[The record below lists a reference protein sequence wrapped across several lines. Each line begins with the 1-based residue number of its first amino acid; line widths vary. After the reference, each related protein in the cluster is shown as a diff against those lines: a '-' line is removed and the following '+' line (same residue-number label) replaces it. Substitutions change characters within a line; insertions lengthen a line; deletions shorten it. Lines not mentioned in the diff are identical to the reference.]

1 MACPEFDFEADRVR
15 EVVDALLTAYFR
27 ELRHGSARW
36 LEQETVIGPVHELLA
51 TATESKRK
59 DFLDSRATKTG
70 EKRELSI
77 DGKRALPARKKSFAH
92 AKRQAMASLV
102 IQKSFLQWR
111 VKREQTSEDDKKD
124 SDIK

>member
-1 MACPEFDFEADRVR
+1 MNAD
-15 EVVDALLTAYFR
+15 LR
-27 ELRHGSARW
+27 ELNTA
-36 LEQETVIGPVHELLA
+36 A
-51 TATESKRK
+51 TLQTA
-59 DFLDSRATKTG
+59 A
-70 EKRELSI
+70 
-77 DGKRALPARKKSFAH
+77 RALPARKKSFAH